1 MSVSSLRA
9 GLQNL
14 SQLDEVLTDED
25 LNARLTAIDIRLQGL
40 EITQQRQAQDPR
52 LALLATIQQQRLQ
65 QDLRRL
71 AYDVLGYRGL
81 VRVNVGENEPLPAML
96 AGLPPQLIRLA
107 QDYVT
112 PPSGDAVSDS
122 INREQSTYTQLVRL
136 LFTDDSMPKKSNRD
150 LP

>member
-136 LFTDDSMPKKSNRD
+136 LFTDDSMPKNSNRD